1 MRAAGVDVRKCVSGS
16 WSRLVCSQGAVIFR
30 SLGMELTLNGREI
43 QFLLAKRAE
52 SSNEGPTKAVGPG
65 AGLLCGGLGS

>member
-1 MRAAGVDVRKCVSGS
+1 MHAAGVDVRKCASGS

-30 SLGMELTLNGREI
+30 SLGTESTLNGCEI
-43 QFLLAKRAE
+43 QFLLAERAE

-65 AGLLCGGLGS
+65 AGLCGGLGS

>member
-1 MRAAGVDVRKCVSGS
+1 
-16 WSRLVCSQGAVIFR
+16 
-30 SLGMELTLNGREI
+30 MELTLNGREI